1 MKRKDYTNQRFGR
14 LTVVEML
21 YGYRNKQ
28 TYARCVCDCGQE
40 TIAYMGNIV
49 KGATTSCGCWETQSR
64 YGRQNHEKDISG
76 KRFGHL
82 EILRKTN
89 KKYAN
94 GNVGWLCK
102 CDCGNEVVVRSGNLL
117 RGKTRSCGCNRRSK
131 YEEFVE
137 AYLISA
143 NIDYDCEHRFP
154 DCKNHFM
161 LPFDFYLPN
170 HNGLNY
176 CIEVQG
182 QHHYEPIKGWRGE
195 DGFRDIQRND
205 SIKRDYCKN
214 NNIILIELPYTLKE
228 SEIIHKLDSILNPV
242 TTTAA

>member
-28 TYARCVCDCGQE
+28 TYARCICDCGQE
-40 TIAYMGNIV
+40 TIAYIGNIV
-49 KGATTSCGCWETQSR
+49 KGATASCGCWEEQSR
-64 YGRQNHEKDISG
+64 YNRKNHEKDICG

-82 EILRKTN
+82 LVIKKTDKRYLN
-89 KKYAN
+89 KS
-94 GNVGWLCK
+94 VGWLCK
-102 CDCGNEVVVRSGNLL
+102 CDCGNEIIVRSGSLL

-137 AYLISA
+137 AYLKLA

-170 HNGLNY
+170 HNGKNY

-195 DGFRDIQRND
+195 EGFRDIQRND

-228 SEIIHKLDSILNPV
+228 SEVIHKLDSILNPV
-242 TTTAA
+242 TITAA